1 MQIGPLL
8 FPPHQTRI
16 TQGWL
21 QTDVAGN
28 GKTYWLQT
36 GAAAAAAKLLQSC
49 PTLCNPIDGSPP
61 DRGRGVNYRKV
72 LLLCVN
78 VFVSLRSVVLLSWD
92 FLGDFG

>member
-1 MQIGPLL
+1 MQIGPLF

-36 GAAAAAAKLLQSC
+36 GEDGVNDRKLL
-49 PTLCNPIDGSPP
+49 
-61 DRGRGVNYRKV
+61 
-72 LLLCVN
+72 LLWVN
-78 VFVSLRSVVLLSWD
+78 VFTSLVCSCAFVEFSFSIGFDPVE
-92 FLGDFG
+92 F